1 MPYFTLTCV
10 DEDGTES
17 KKEFQSAYLTD
28 VVEKTEDFL
37 RGVGFFFDEL
47 KVSNESHYGDE
58 QLEDTTPEL
67 ITDTKITPLES
78 DEYDP
83 PNPEIEQE
91 IVKFEGTD

>member
-1 MPYFTLTCV
+1 MPDFTLTCV

-58 QLEDTTPEL
+58 QLEDTTPE

-78 DEYDP
+78 DEYETP
-83 PNPEIEQE
+83 ALEPEQE

>member
-1 MPYFTLTCV
+1 MPYFTLTWV

-58 QLEDTTPEL
+58 QLEDTTPE

-83 PNPEIEQE
+83 PALEPEQE